1 MKQRSKFSLKA
12 KILSLIVAVGLI
24 FGGLV
29 YNPFLE
35 KDNTP
40 KSVEASASD
49 YGLASN
55 IQDGVILHCFDW
67 KYNDIISC
75 RNCLQCRTVFFSIC
89 HRGDSFTLFKD

>member
-55 IQDGVILHCFDW
+55 IQDGVILHC
-67 KYNDIISC
+67 
-75 RNCLQCRTVFFSIC
+75 
-89 HRGDSFTLFKD
+89 